1 MTLSDNV
8 FEGQTGQ
15 TIYDAALMLDIDF
28 PHDCQVGACATYQ
41 CQLLT
46 GDMRSLTDF
55 AYMLDDEALDAGM
68 ILTCQS
74 PPKSDLFLVLPQN

>member
-1 MTLSDNV
+1 VTLSDNV
-8 FEGQTGQ
+8 FEGQTGE

-46 GDMRSLTDF
+46 GDMRPT
-55 AYMLDDEALDAGM
+55 
-68 ILTCQS
+68 
-74 PPKSDLFLVLPQN
+74 LPICWMTKH